1 MGLFKRKRP
10 KGSTV
15 IEERYLS
22 DIVTL
27 SSLELPGNH
36 WLPEGEEGL
45 VSTLEHFNRALLEE
59 DPARRLAKVF
69 SAFLALARRY
79 DLYHGLGN
87 DGAGHGGQ
95 RFTELLVR
103 NFSPAEKRSLMQLDC
118 VQGLTEIP
126 PIVDEAARGRHRDL
140 GEHVFRDLRDN
151 PYRLFNGF
159 KGACKSVRA
168 GGDAEQPFLL
178 LVKLLY
184 LIGKNRSHHLNV
196 PSGKETG
203 EQARSTRVIGAVFE
217 NLMDYYFLGPGSYRI
232 IIYSFLKEDPVLG
245 NDVTYVR
252 AEVNG
257 YFYEVGA
264 DRSFVYDRD
273 LESQATMVAIVP
285 RSFDMA
291 RCDQRIAE
299 LRGAGF
305 KRQFM
310 PVSINGVAMIA
321 YMYVLVEGA

>member
-1 MGLFKRKRP
+1 MGFFKKKRS
-10 KGSTV
+10 KGGKV

-27 SSLELPGNH
+27 SSLELPGHH

-59 DPARRLAKVF
+59 DPARRLAKIF

-87 DGAGHGGQ
+87 EGVGHGGQ
-95 RFTELLVR
+95 RFIELLVR
-103 NFSPAEKRSLMQLDC
+103 NLSSSEKRSLMQLDC
-118 VQGLTEIP
+118 VQELTEIP
-126 PIVDEAARGRHRDL
+126 PIVDEAERGRQRDL
-140 GEHVFRDLRDN
+140 GEQVFRDLRDN
-151 PYRLFNGF
+151 PYRLFNDF
-159 KGACKSVRA
+159 KGACRSVRD
-168 GGDAEQPFLL
+168 GGDAEQPFGL

-184 LIGKNRSHHLNV
+184 LVGKNRAHHLNA
-196 PSGKETG
+196 PFREETE
-203 EQARSTRVIGAVFE
+203 EQARSTQVIEAVFE
-217 NLMDYYFLGPGSYRI
+217 NLMDYYFLGSGSYRI

-264 DRSFVYDRD
+264 DRNFVYDRE
-273 LESQATMVAIVP
+273 LESQATMVAIIP
-285 RSFDMA
+285 RPFDMS
-291 RCDQRIAE
+291 RCDLRIAE
-299 LRGAGF
+299 LRGTGY
-305 KRQFM
+305 KRQLM
-310 PVSINGVAMIA
+310 PVSVNGIEMIA
-321 YMYVLVEGA
+321 YMYVIAEAG